1 MCTASPL
8 RGGSGG
14 RRYAVAPFRPSGG
27 SRRGSFSKHTRT
39 FVGRAPLCHRHLWG
53 WHEPDGAPQTS
64 AREKSQG
71 DTPGHAWGPTLCRR
85 GVQGPQG
92 WWQFIPAGPLTAP
105 PGPRWGGMLGI
116 VGTLPARLWEPLSG
130 KHCACASIQCAFIV
144 LLLYAGHWGHALT
157 EGTVPCATCQCEKS
171 HRNINQPGAPRAVS
185 HPRPRPAAAPT
196 VQSCLPALTL
206 CAVK

>member
-1 MCTASPL
+1 MDEPHSATVTCGDGTSLTALPKPAPERRAREIHPATL
-8 RGGSGG
+8 GGPRCAGEGCRDLKGGGSSFLPG
-14 RRYAVAPFRPSGG
+14 PS
-27 SRRGSFSKHTRT
+27 
-39 FVGRAPLCHRHLWG
+39 RHHLG
-53 WHEPDGAPQTS
+53 
-64 AREKSQG
+64 
-71 DTPGHAWGPTLCRR
+71 
-85 GVQGPQG
+85 
-92 WWQFIPAGPLTAP
+92 PAG
-105 PGPRWGGMLGI
+105 GGMLGI